1 MKRFSQSIRRCWGL
15 KMQIIPYENYNEAE
29 ILALYGAVGWVAY
42 TKDPA
47 ALRAGFENSL
57 LTFAAYEGE
66 SLIGIIRTVGD
77 GATIVYIQ
85 DILVHPDYQGRGVGT
100 ELLSAI
106 LDRFRAVRQVVL
118 MTDDTEKTVAFYKK
132 AGLTPADEYGCRAFM
147 K

>member
-1 MKRFSQSIRRCWGL
+1 MEEIRFEDYSR
-15 KMQIIPYENYNEAE
+15 YNEEE
-29 ILALYGAVGWVAY
+29 ILRLYSAVGWIAY
-42 TKDPA
+42 TEDPES
-47 ALRAGFENSL
+47 LRRGYENSL
-57 LTFAAYEGE
+57 FTLAAYAGE
-66 SLIGIIRTVGD
+66 ELIGVIRTVGD

-85 DILVHPDYQGRGVGT
+85 DLLVLPEYQGKGVGT

-106 LDRFRAVRQVVL
+106 LDRFRSVRQVVL